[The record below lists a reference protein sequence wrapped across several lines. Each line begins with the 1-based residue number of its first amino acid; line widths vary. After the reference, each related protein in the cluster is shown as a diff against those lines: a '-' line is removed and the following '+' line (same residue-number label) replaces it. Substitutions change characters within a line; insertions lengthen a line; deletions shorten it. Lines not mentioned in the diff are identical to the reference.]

1 MLGGGTSGGRQAC
14 GGVGTPACSVCETQ
28 GHRAQLC
35 RDRKLPAS
43 QESCPKGPHLLS
55 HTRLGG
61 GSQAAQSKRRGA
73 ELEKVH
79 SLSWLGAGLRTL

>member
-1 MLGGGTSGGRQAC
+1 MVEDRHVEVWGHLRVVCVRHRGT
-14 GGVGTPACSVCETQ
+14 
-28 GHRAQLC
+28 RAQLC
-35 RDRKLPAS
+35 RDRKLPVS

-55 HTRLGG
+55 HTCLGG

-73 ELEKVH
+73 EPEKVH